1 MKKYLLLL
9 LIPILFV
16 LSPVKA
22 ETNLSESSTN
32 SVTVSNIDKAEN
44 SDKADQS
51 AYTRYAAD
59 ETSESGNRFF
69 LDPERD
75 KDFELM
81 MIAVT
86 IIVVLLHIASF
97 VASIIFVIVLIKR
110 IRKISK
116 DGAVAQP
123 TDASAKIKE
132 ALDQSSHRKDDS
144 AVSTEETSH
153 FDSPFE

>member
-1 MKKYLLLL
+1 MKKYLLI
-9 LIPILFV
+9 LIVTFLFILN
-16 LSPVKA
+16 PVKA
-22 ETNLSESSTN
+22 ETNLHEYATN
-32 SVTVSNIDKAEN
+32 EVTALHVDKAEN

-86 IIVVLLHIASF
+86 IIAVLLHIVSF
-97 VASIIFVIVLIKR
+97 VTPIIFVIVLIKR